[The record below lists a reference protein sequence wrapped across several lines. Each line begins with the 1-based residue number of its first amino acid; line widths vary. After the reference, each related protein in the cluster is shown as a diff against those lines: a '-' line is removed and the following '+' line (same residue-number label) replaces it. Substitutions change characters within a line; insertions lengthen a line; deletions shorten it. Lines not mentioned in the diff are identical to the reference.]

1 MYHKNW
7 WNNRWCW
14 KFRFSHANVWSNIV
28 QIILKQ
34 REVYGFILKMKHL
47 ILTKNIA
54 NTDNFKSF
62 KYKVKLWENTVAQ
75 PAPNGILR
83 NETIAVASKYLSNF

>member
-1 MYHKNW
+1 
-7 WNNRWCW
+7 
-14 KFRFSHANVWSNIV
+14 
-28 QIILKQ
+28 
-34 REVYGFILKMKHL
+34 MKHL

-75 PAPNGILR
+75 LAPNGILR